1 MHGYK
6 KVIIGLAGYF
16 LAAVSVFFSSS
27 SSLDCSVV
35 VVVVVISAGAFIS
48 ASFFSTGAGV
58 SIVGVASAGK
68 SSYSDTVTVPSSSL
82 TIFTRTFLGGL
93 VLPLDHICRFR
104 SWSSLISLLFMCF
117 SANSR
122 IIFTTLS
129 VRLCCGVIHALP
141 RLIV

>member
-16 LAAVSVFFSSS
+16 LAAVSVFFSFSSSSS

-58 SIVGVASAGK
+58 SIFGVASAGK

-93 VLPLDHICRFR
+93 VLPLDHI
-104 SWSSLISLLFMCF
+104 
-117 SANSR
+117 
-122 IIFTTLS
+122 
-129 VRLCCGVIHALP
+129 
-141 RLIV
+141 

>member
-16 LAAVSVFFSSS
+16 LAAVSVFFSS

-68 SSYSDTVTVPSSSL
+68 SSYSDTVTIPSSSL

-93 VLPLDHICRFR
+93 VLPLDHI
-104 SWSSLISLLFMCF
+104 
-117 SANSR
+117 
-122 IIFTTLS
+122 
-129 VRLCCGVIHALP
+129 
-141 RLIV
+141 